1 MNTVQTI
8 YYVQKSMKKIAHLF
22 LIPAAMLFA
31 GINAQG
37 QEVLDAYVKIGLDSN
52 IVLQQKSIALD
63 QAMLALNNARS
74 YFQPSVNFS
83 GSYTTGEGGRS
94 IALPV
99 GDLLNPVYSTLNQLT
114 ASNAFPQ
121 IENVNQNFFP
131 KNLYDVH
138 VRTTMPLVNTDIW
151 YGTSIRSQQAA
162 LKEAEILLYKRE
174 LVRDIKVAYYNYLSA
189 AEAVKIYTTA
199 LELTERNLKV
209 TASLVANGKAVYAQ
223 QLRAQSEKAQ
233 VVSQLEQANNQQRN
247 AEAYFNFLLNRNL
260 HETINTEFNTASA
273 LARLTSTYDSAQI
286 ARREELK
293 MLIMSERL
301 GSTVVRMQRSY
312 WIPKVNLFLDLGS
325 QSESWKFDS
334 RSRYYLFGLQLE
346 MPLYNG
352 MRNRNTYRSSMLDV
366 RLTALS
372 YQHTHRQLK
381 LAADVAHSNMNSA
394 LARYTAATE
403 QQRAAEAY
411 YRLISSGY
419 AEGVNPL
426 IELIDART
434 QLTAASVQLNVTRF
448 EVLQAQAKLERET
461 ASIAL

>member
-1 MNTVQTI
+1 
-8 YYVQKSMKKIAHLF
+8 
-22 LIPAAMLFA
+22 MLLTA
-31 GINAQG
+31 GTAVHG
-37 QEVLDAYVKIGLDSN
+37 QEVLNAYVKTGLDSN
-52 IVLQQKSIALD
+52 IVLRQKTIALD
-63 QAMLALNNARS
+63 QAMLALSNARS
-74 YFQPSVNFS
+74 YFQPSVNLS

-114 ASNAFPQ
+114 SSNAFPQ

-131 KNLYDVH
+131 RNLYDVH
-138 VRTTMPLVNTDIW
+138 VRTTMQLVNTDVW
-151 YGTSIRSQQAA
+151 YGTSIRSQQAEI
-162 LKEAEILLYKRE
+162 KETEILLYKRE

-189 AEAVKIYTTA
+189 SEAVTIYTTA

-209 TASLVANGKAVYAQ
+209 TASLVANGKAVNAQ

-233 VVSQLEQANNQQRN
+233 VTAQLEQVRNQQLN

-260 HETINTEFNTASA
+260 HAPINTEFNINAA
-273 LARLTSTYDSAQI
+273 LASLTSTYDSAQI

-293 MLIMSERL
+293 MLMMSERL
-301 GSTVVRMQRSY
+301 GNTVARMQRSY
-312 WIPKVNLFLDLGS
+312 WIPKVSFFLDLGS
-325 QSESWKFDS
+325 QSENWKFDS
-334 RSRYYLFGLQLE
+334 RSRYYLLGLQLE

-352 MRNRNTYRSSMLDV
+352 MRNRNNYRSSLLDV
-366 RLTALS
+366 RLASLS
-372 YQHTHRQLK
+372 YQQTQRQLK
-381 LAADVAHSNMNSA
+381 LSADVARNNMNAA

-403 QQRAAEAY
+403 QQRAAESY
-411 YRLISSGY
+411 YRLISNGY

-434 QLTAASVQLNVTRF
+434 QLTAASVQLNVSRF

-461 ASIAL
+461 ASVNL